1 MGRRRRL
8 TLLELAL
15 LGLIRLQPQS
25 GYDLRKQF
33 ATTPIGRFS
42 GSPGAVYPALKRLRT
57 RGLIAASVDATH
69 PLRPREVFR
78 LTPAGEAALA
88 EWVTRQPTRDE
99 VVYAPEELL
108 LRFAFMPGLSSRKH
122 TVDFLQILA
131 DESDRY
137 AAELARVADEIAD
150 DRAPHGSL
158 AVRLGVESYRTRA
171 RWARQA
177 INRFQSRSRT

>member
-1 MGRRRRL
+1 MNHSRKL

-15 LGLIRLQPQS
+15 LGLIHLRPQS

-57 RGLIAASVDATH
+57 QGLVQASVDSTH

-78 LTPAGEAALA
+78 LTPAGDEALE
-88 EWVTRQPTRDE
+88 EWVTRQPTREEVLYAADE
-99 VVYAPEELL
+99 LM
-108 LRFAFMPGLSSRKH
+108 LRFAFMPGLCSRAH
-122 TVDFLQILA
+122 TVRFLEIVA

-137 AAELARVADEIAD
+137 AEELDLVASEIAD

-158 AVRLGVESYRTRA
+158 AVQHGAEAYRTRA

-177 INRFQSRSRT
+177 TKRFQSRSKS